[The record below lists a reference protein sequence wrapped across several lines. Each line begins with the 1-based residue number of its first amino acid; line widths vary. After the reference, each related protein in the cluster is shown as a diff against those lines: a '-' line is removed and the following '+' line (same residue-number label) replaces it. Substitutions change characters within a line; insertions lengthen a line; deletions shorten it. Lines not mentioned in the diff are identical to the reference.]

1 MSFKLSAHRQEWPAL
16 IGSFAYFFSLLC
28 GYYIIRPVRDEM
40 GVQAGLSSLPWLFTA
55 VFFVMLALMPV
66 FGWLVSHVPRR
77 RLLPAL
83 YVFFALNLV
92 AFYICMTG
100 NPLGFEGKDVAKV
113 FYIWVTVFNL
123 FAVSVFWSFMVDL
136 WNKEQAKRLFGFI
149 AAGGTLGALAG
160 PTLTA
165 AMVKSIGVPALLLL
179 SAGFMLLCVAIIVW
193 LGRWGAAN
201 GAISVDEERAM
212 GGSLW
217 DGLKLVVTKPL
228 LLWLCALI
236 LLLACLGTVMYFEQ
250 QRLVAIA
257 FATPAERTQFF
268 AQLDLVTNL
277 IVLALEIFVTPIIL
291 VRFGLLPALM
301 ILPVLTLLSFGWM
314 SVDASL
320 SAVAIGLVLR
330 RAAEYALAK
339 PAREALFA
347 SLSREEKYKAKN
359 VIDTLVHRGG
369 DMSGSWLTGWLK
381 AVAPSTGQSAMLAI
395 PLALGGIVAAYCLAK
410 THQKIEQKQSEAG

>member
-1 MSFKLSAHRQEWPAL
+1 MTFKLTANRQEWPAL
-16 IGSFAYFFSLLC
+16 IGSFAYFFCLLC

-40 GVQAGLSSLPWLFTA
+40 GIQAGLASLPWLFTV
-55 VFFVMLALMPV
+55 VFFVMAGLMPV
-66 FGWLVSHVPRR
+66 FGWLVSHVPRK

-83 YVFFALNLV
+83 YIFFALNLV
-92 AFYICMTG
+92 AFYVSMTS
-100 NPLGFEGKDVAKV
+100 NPLGPFGIDSKDVAKT

-165 AMVKSIGVPALLLL
+165 AFVKSIGVPALLLI
-179 SAGFMLLCVAIIVW
+179 SAGFMVVCVIIIVW

-201 GAISVDEERAM
+201 GAITADEEVAM

-217 DGLKLVVTKPL
+217 DGLKLVATKPL

-250 QRLVAIA
+250 QRLVAVA

-268 AQLDLVTNL
+268 AQLDLVTNI

-381 AVAPSTGQSAMLAI
+381 ALAPTAGQSAMLAL
-395 PLALGGIVAAYCLAK
+395 PLALGGIFAAYRLAK
-410 THQKIEQKQSEAG
+410 THEKIEQNQR

>member
-1 MSFKLSAHRQEWPAL
+1 MNFKLVATRQEWPAL
-16 IGSFAYFFSLLC
+16 IGSFIYFFCLLC

-40 GVQAGLSSLPWLFTA
+40 AVQIGLAHLPWLFTV
-55 VFFVMLALMPV
+55 VFFVMLVLMPI
-66 FGWLVSHVPRR
+66 FGWLLSHVPRK
-77 RLLPAL
+77 RLLPGL
-83 YVFFALNLV
+83 YIFFALNLI
-92 AFYICMTG
+92 AFYICMTS
-100 NPLGFEGKDVAKV
+100 NPLGVNNKDIAKI
-113 FYIWVTVFNL
+113 FYVWVTVFNL

-136 WNKEQAKRLFGFI
+136 WSKEQAKRLFGFV

-165 AMVKSIGVPALLLL
+165 ASVKSIGVPALLLL
-179 SAGFMLLCVAIIVW
+179 SAGFMVCCVVVIVW
-193 LGRWGAAN
+193 LGRWGSSN
-201 GAISVDEERAM
+201 GALSTVEEKAM

-217 DGLKLVVTKPL
+217 DGLKLVATKPL
-228 LLWLCALI
+228 LLWLCALM

-250 QRLVAIA
+250 QRLVSIA
-257 FATPAERTQFF
+257 FTKPAERTQFF
-268 AQLDLVTNL
+268 AQLDLITNL
-277 IVLALEIFVTPIIL
+277 IVLVLEIFVTPIIL

-301 ILPVLTLLSFGWM
+301 VLPVLTLLSFVWM

-369 DMSGSWLTGWLK
+369 DMTGSWLAGWLK
-381 AVAPSTGQSAMLAI
+381 AIAPTTGQSALLAVPLAI
-395 PLALGGIVAAYCLAK
+395 GGIVAAYCLSK
-410 THQKIEQKQSEAG
+410 THEKIERNNM

>member
-1 MSFKLSAHRQEWPAL
+1 MNLKLTAHREEWPAL
-16 IGSFAYFFSLLC
+16 IGSFVYFFCLLC

-40 GVQAGLSSLPWLFTA
+40 GIQVGLANLPWLFTL
-55 VFFVMLALMPV
+55 VFFVMLVLMPI
-66 FGWLVSHVPRR
+66 FGWLVSHMPRR

-83 YVFFALNLV
+83 YLFFSLNLV
-92 AFYICMTG
+92 AFYVCMTS
-100 NPLGFEGKDVAKV
+100 NPLGFETKDVAKT

-136 WNKEQAKRLFGFI
+136 WNKEQAKRLFGFV

-165 AMVKSIGVPALLLL
+165 VSVKSIGVPALLLL
-179 SAGFMLLCVAIIVW
+179 SAGFMVACVLIIVW
-193 LGRWGAAN
+193 LGHLGAAS
-201 GAISVDEERAM
+201 GAITSEEEVAM

-217 DGLKLVVTKPL
+217 DGLKLVATKPL
-228 LLWLCALI
+228 LLWLCALM

-250 QRLVAIA
+250 QRLVATA
-257 FATPAERTQFF
+257 FAKPAERTQFF

-277 IVLALEIFVTPIIL
+277 IVLVLEIFVTPIIL

-301 ILPVLTLLSFGWM
+301 ILPVLTLLSFVWM

-347 SLSREEKYKAKN
+347 SLTREEKYKAKN

-369 DMSGSWLTGWLK
+369 DMAGSWLTGWLK
-381 AVAPSTGQSAMLAI
+381 SMAPSVGQSALLAI
-395 PLALGGIVAAYCLAK
+395 PLAVGGIFAAYSLAK
-410 THQKIEQKQSEAG
+410 THEKIEKAGS

>member
-1 MSFKLSAHRQEWPAL
+1 MNLKLTANRQEWPAL
-16 IGSFAYFFSLLC
+16 AGSFAYFFCLLC

-40 GVQAGLSSLPWLFTA
+40 GIQVGLANLPWLFTM
-55 VFFVMLALMPV
+55 VFFVMLVLMPI
-66 FGWLVSHVPRR
+66 FGWLVSHVSRR

-83 YVFFALNLV
+83 YIFFSLNLI
-92 AFYICMTG
+92 AFYVCMTS
-100 NPLGFEGKDVAKV
+100 NPLGFDSKDVAKT

-165 AMVKSIGVPALLLL
+165 VSVKSIGVPALLLL
-179 SAGFMLLCVAIIVW
+179 SAGFMVCCVIIIVW
-193 LGRWGAAN
+193 LGRRGAAS
-201 GAISVDEERAM
+201 GAITADEEVAM

-217 DGLKLVVTKPL
+217 DGLKLVATKPL
-228 LLWLCALI
+228 LLWLCALM

-250 QRLVAIA
+250 QRLVATA
-257 FATPAERTQFF
+257 FAKPAERTQFF

-277 IVLALEIFVTPIIL
+277 IVLALEIFVTPLIL

-301 ILPVLTLLSFGWM
+301 ILPVLTLLSFVWM

-369 DMSGSWLTGWLK
+369 DMAGSWLTGWLK
-381 AVAPSTGQSAMLAI
+381 ALAPSAGQSAMLAI
-395 PLALGGIVAAYCLAK
+395 PLALGGIVAAYGLAK
-410 THQKIEQKQSEAG
+410 THEKIEQNTP

>member
-1 MSFKLSAHRQEWPAL
+1 MNLKLTAHRQEWPAL
-16 IGSFAYFFSLLC
+16 IGSFAYFFCLLC

-77 RLLPAL
+77 KLLPAL
-83 YVFFALNLV
+83 YIFFALNLV
-92 AFYICMTG
+92 AFYIGLTS
-100 NPLGFEGKDVAKV
+100 NPWGFDSKDVAKV

-160 PTLTA
+160 PALTA
-165 AMVKSIGVPALLLL
+165 VFVKSTGVPALLLL
-179 SAGFMLLCVAIIVW
+179 SAGFMLLCVVIIVW
-193 LGRWGAAN
+193 LGHWGAAN
-201 GAISVDEERAM
+201 GVITVEEERAM

-217 DGLKLVVTKPL
+217 DGLKLVATKPL
-228 LLWLCALI
+228 LLWLCALM
-236 LLLACLGTVMYFEQ
+236 LLLTCLGTVMYFEQ
-250 QRLVAIA
+250 QRLVAMA
-257 FATPAERTQFF
+257 FSSSAERTQFF

-277 IVLALEIFVTPIIL
+277 IVLGLEIFVTPIIL

-314 SVDASL
+314 SLDASL

-369 DMSGSWLTGWLK
+369 DMTGSWLAGWLK
-381 AVAPSTGQSAMLAI
+381 ALTPSTGQAALLAI
-395 PLALGGIVAAYCLAK
+395 PLALGGIFAAYRLAK
-410 THQKIEQKQSEAG
+410 THEKIEQNK

>member
-1 MSFKLSAHRQEWPAL
+1 MNFKLTANRQEWPAL
-16 IGSFAYFFSLLC
+16 IGSFFYFFSLLC

-40 GVQAGLSSLPWLFTA
+40 GIQVGLANLPWLFTV
-55 VFFVMLALMPV
+55 VFFVMLGLMPI

-83 YVFFALNLV
+83 YIFFALNLV
-92 AFYICMTG
+92 AFYIAMTS
-100 NPLGFEGKDVAKV
+100 NQLGQFGMDSKDVAKI

-136 WNKEQAKRLFGFI
+136 WSKEQAKRLFGFI

-165 AMVKSIGVPALLLL
+165 AFVKTIGVPALLLL
-179 SAGFMLLCVAIIVW
+179 SAGFMLLCVAIIIW

-201 GAISVDEERAM
+201 GAISAAEEKAM

-217 DGLKLVVTKPL
+217 DGLKLVATKPL
-228 LLWLCALI
+228 LLWLCALM

-250 QRLVAIA
+250 QRLVAAA
-257 FATPAERTQFF
+257 FTSPAERTQYF

-277 IVLALEIFVTPIIL
+277 IVLGLEIFVTPIIL

-301 ILPVLTLLSFGWM
+301 VLPVLTLLSFGWM
-314 SVDASL
+314 SMDASL

-369 DMSGSWLTGWLK
+369 DVAGSWLTGWLK
-381 AVAPSTGQSAMLAI
+381 AAAPSAGQSALLAI
-395 PLALGGIVAAYCLAK
+395 PLAVGGIAAAYCLAK
-410 THQKIEQKQSEAG
+410 THEKIERNQI

>member
-1 MSFKLSAHRQEWPAL
+1 
-16 IGSFAYFFSLLC
+16 
-28 GYYIIRPVRDEM
+28 M
-40 GVQAGLSSLPWLFTA
+40 GIQVGLANLPWLFTL
-55 VFFVMLALMPV
+55 VFFVMLVLMPI
-66 FGWLVSHVPRR
+66 FGWLVSHVPRK

-83 YVFFALNLV
+83 YIFFALNLI
-92 AFYICMTG
+92 AFYVSMTS
-100 NPLGFEGKDVAKV
+100 NPLASLGVDTKDIAKV

-165 AMVKSIGVPALLLL
+165 ISVKSIGVPALLLL
-179 SAGFMLLCVAIIVW
+179 SAGFMVFCVLIIIW
-193 LGRWGAAN
+193 LGHAGASN
-201 GAISVDEERAM
+201 GAISADEEKAM

-217 DGLKLVVTKPL
+217 DGLKLVATKPL
-228 LLWLCALI
+228 LLWLCALM

-250 QRLVAIA
+250 QRLVAVA

-301 ILPVLTLLSFGWM
+301 ILPILTLLSFVWM

-369 DMSGSWLTGWLK
+369 DMSGSWLAGWLK
-381 AVAPSTGQSAMLAI
+381 AMAPSTGQAALLAI
-395 PLALGGIVAAYCLAK
+395 PLAIGGIVAAYRLAK
-410 THQKIEQKQSEAG
+410 THEKIEQTQG